1 MKGFAENRDGKV
13 CAVLVQP
20 FIADARL
27 ATKAEIHDEF
37 LRLGFHPEDHGEYY
51 TNGQYDIFD
60 ATAQIKWDI
69 VEEESTTSILPSM
82 QTDIML
88 SIGER
93 TLIIDT
99 KYYSHTLQSNYN
111 KKTRHSTNLYQIFA
125 YVRNCDSGNT
135 GKVDG
140 MLLYAKTDD
149 DPVLNDKEILSGG
162 NVIYF
167 RTFDLNRDFKEIANQ
182 LDSILKL

>member
-1 MKGFAENRDGKV
+1 MTTDEGPYKLKTLSDD
-13 CAVLVQP
+13 QM
-20 FIADARL
+20 ARL
-27 ATKAEIHDEF
+27 FEKF
-37 LRLGFHPEDHGEYY
+37 VLEYY
-51 TNGQYDIFD
+51 RRHHPDTMPR
-60 ATAQIKWDI
+60 AAQIKWDI
-69 VEEESTTSILPSM
+69 IEEESTISILPSM

-111 KKTRHSTNLYQIFA
+111 KETIHSNNLYQIFA

-167 RTFDLNRDFKEIANQ
+167 RTLDLNRDFKEIANQ
-182 LDSILKL
+182 LDSILKLG